1 METLATANDVRL
13 EAGFVGNANVLNETI
28 EKYVVMAHSIVVSNI
43 ASRYD
48 TTLLTG
54 ANFTDSQAFE
64 YLKTAEILIAAGLL
78 LQKEFGDEALN
89 TDKEGTK
96 RIEQGK
102 NMLLQ
107 MHDKS
112 TPVYLIGNDGVE
124 FSRKSVSTAGT
135 IAAPAFKSGEAF
147 FSVGMRI

>member
-1 METLATANDVRL
+1 M
-13 EAGFVGNANVLNETI
+13 G
-28 EKYVVMAHSIVVSNI
+28 HSIVVSNI

-54 ANFTDSQAFE
+54 SNFEGSQAFE

-96 RIEQGK
+96 RIEQ
-102 NMLLQ
+102 
-107 MHDKS
+107 
-112 TPVYLIGNDGVE
+112 
-124 FSRKSVSTAGT
+124 
-135 IAAPAFKSGEAF
+135 
-147 FSVGMRI
+147 